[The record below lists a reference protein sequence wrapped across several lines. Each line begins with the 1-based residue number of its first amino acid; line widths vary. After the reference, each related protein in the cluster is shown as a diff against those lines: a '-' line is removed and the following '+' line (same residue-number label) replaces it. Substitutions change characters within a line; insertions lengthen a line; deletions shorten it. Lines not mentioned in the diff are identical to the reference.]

1 MPTPLK
7 GHQKSPITSLRWP
20 IQRPEQLKAP
30 ASLNRRPGDDQA
42 LDASQVWVAPGD
54 FHMLVRRE
62 ANSVRNQGLIASS
75 EWKSVGDAEY
85 QFIPETITRSVR
97 VQLSQAP
104 PENECRPAADVLFR
118 SAANVF
124 GPGTLGVVLTGMGMD
139 AVAGCRAIVEVGGR
153 VLVQDEASSAVWGMP
168 GQVAR
173 AGLAEAIL
181 PPDELA
187 QTIAR
192 RLMKD

>member
-1 MPTPLK
+1 
-7 GHQKSPITSLRWP
+7 
-20 IQRPEQLKAP
+20 
-30 ASLNRRPGDDQA
+30 
-42 LDASQVWVAPGD
+42 
-54 FHMLVRRE
+54 MLVRRE